1 MYHPGKA
8 NTVADALSRKSS
20 ANLSCLLSNR
30 KELLTDLEQDRLLIA
45 ITAQPTIL
53 DEIKQKQCE
62 DEYLKK
68 ITEEFDSKPRPG
80 FMVEKDV
87 LKFQN
92 RLCVPDYH
100 DLRKRVMT
108 KAHSSKFAMHPGNTK
123 MYHNLKQNFW
133 WPGMKKIIADF
144 VARCLQCQQVKA
156 EHQRPAGLLQ
166 PLPIPEWK
174 WEHIT
179 MDFIVGLPRSSRGM
193 DSIWVIVDRLTKSA
207 HFLPVKLFITLINWP
222 ISI

>member
-1 MYHPGKA
+1 M
-8 NTVADALSRKSS
+8 
-20 ANLSCLLSNR
+20 
-30 KELLTDLEQDRLLIA
+30 
-45 ITAQPTIL
+45 
-53 DEIKQKQCE
+53 
-62 DEYLKK
+62 KK
-68 ITEEFDSKPRPG
+68 IIEEFDSKPRPEFVFENG
-80 FMVEKDV
+80 V

-92 RLCVPDYH
+92 RLCVPDCY

-108 KAHSSKFAMHPGNTK
+108 EAHSSKFAMHPGNTK

-133 WPGMKKIIADF
+133 WPGMKRSIADF
-144 VARCLQCQQVKA
+144 VARCLHCQQVKA

-179 MDFIVGLPRSSRGM
+179 MDFIVGLPRSTRGM

-207 HFLPVKLFITLINWP
+207 HFLPVKTIYNVDKLANIYMTEIVKLHGVP
-222 ISI
+222 VSIVSDKDSKDRKSVV